1 MKHTIGT
8 TDDCLI
14 RQNPIVHAFR
24 LRLSRSPDRRCVD
37 LIETRCRLAGCGIR
51 IANAAVGLRQVF
63 WPILAMLVGAVLMV
77 LIAQFLGL
85 LGYPGSIRQ
94 RISAVVNRSSYDD
107 FDKLLSERFGHSWKI
122 LFAFFDS
129 ADSDVVLFRTR
140 RSEAAALFSAY
151 NQR

>member
-1 MKHTIGT
+1 M
-8 TDDCLI
+8 
-14 RQNPIVHAFR
+14 IV
-24 LRLSRSPDRRCVD
+24 LSDKILSYTLGLSGSADRRCVD
-37 LIETRCRLAGCGIR
+37 FETRCCLAGCGIR
-51 IANAAVGLRQVF
+51 IGNPAIGYAKFSWPTLAA
-63 WPILAMLVGAVLMV
+63 LVGAALMV